1 MGGAMEFYKVHG
13 IGNDYVLLDA
23 GKLGERDW
31 PALAIAMSDR
41 HFGVGSDGILV
52 VGPSKVADFQYRMWN
67 PDGSQSEMCGNGIR
81 GAAKYLYD
89 SGQVRGSCV
98 AIDTLAGIRVLDITA
113 RNGKAEMMRVAMGVP
128 ILEAARIPVVADT
141 SPVVDYPLEAAGQQ
155 LRITCVS
162 MGNPHAVLFIAGDP
176 EDYPLET
183 IGPKVEHHP
192 MFPKRVNFEVC
203 RVVDRGHIV
212 QRTWE
217 RGAGETLACG
227 TGASAVAVAA
237 QLNGL
242 ADKQIEITLRG
253 GKLQLEWDGQGE
265 VYMTGPAEIVFKG
278 DWPE

>member
-1 MGGAMEFYKVHG
+1 MEFYKVHG

-89 SGQVRGSCV
+89 SGQVRGSRV

-176 EDYPLET
+176 EDYHLET

-192 MFPKRVNFEVC
+192 MFPRRVNFEVC
-203 RVVDRGHIV
+203 RVVDRTHIV

-217 RGAGETLACG
+217 RGAGETWACG

-242 ADKQIEITLRG
+242 ADSRVEITLRG